1 MDEVAILT
9 LIKISQYIGAALV
22 MAVGAV
28 GSSMAQGKISA
39 KACESLAQNP
49 NAEKSIRTIFFT
61 GIIAI
66 ETSAIYCL
74 LIALYLLTR

>member
-1 MDEVAILT
+1 MDEIMVLALVKVA
-9 LIKISQYIGAALV
+9 QYIGAALV

-28 GSSMAQGKISA
+28 GSSIAQGRISA

-49 NAEKSIRTIFFT
+49 EAEKAIKNIFFV

-74 LIALYLLTR
+74 LIALYLITR